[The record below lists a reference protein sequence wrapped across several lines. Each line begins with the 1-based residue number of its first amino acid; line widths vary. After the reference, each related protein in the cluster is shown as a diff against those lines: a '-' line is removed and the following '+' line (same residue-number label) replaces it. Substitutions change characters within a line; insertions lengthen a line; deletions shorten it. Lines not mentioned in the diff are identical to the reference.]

1 MKIIKQPGDNISL
14 KTKKNE
20 NPAIMQWINAQTN
33 LMDSLRYLI
42 ENELHQHGVRNLQS
56 CIPAERTLL
65 VSGSP
70 AQNTEPMTS
79 SAAASLESAAA
90 GEQEEEHEQE
100 SHDSPAEDDIDDD
113 DIDSWT

>member
-1 MKIIKQPGDNISL
+1 MKKIKQPGDNISL

-65 VSGSP
+65 VPGSP
-70 AQNTEPMTS
+70 AHNTEAMTS
-79 SAAASLESAAA
+79 PAAAASLEAAAA
-90 GEQEEEHEQE
+90 GKLEEANEPEQ
-100 SHDSPAEDDIDDD
+100 PVEDDIDDD